1 MKRKLLK
8 VLICTLFF
16 LVIFALCWLVDS
28 FLGNPVSYL
37 LATRTAQSHLVTTY
51 PGTDFSIDRIAYNFK
66 FAEYSAYVR
75 SPSSMDTH
83 FSLHI
88 SKLGKLELDTY
99 SSVLR
104 GFNTAQ
110 RLNDEYRAL
119 SAQVFAD
126 PSFPHNCYISY
137 GQLEIH
143 SEEAFREESLSA
155 YDLPPYAINQSEL
168 VLDKIYDIPE
178 LGRRAGHLVIYVD
191 SETVNTEQAASVML
205 AIKERFDRAGVP
217 FAAMTFVLQ
226 YPKTHNG
233 LRPEGEVRVA
243 QFLYEDIYEEKMVER
258 VARAE
263 KELKEY
269 YEKLDAMGK

>member
-1 MKRKLLK
+1 MKQKFIK
-8 VLICTLFF
+8 VLKYTLFSVAT
-16 LVIFALCWLVDS
+16 LALCWFVDM
-28 FLGNPVSYL
+28 FWGNPVSYL

-51 PGTDFSIDRIAYNFK
+51 PGTDFSIDRVAYNFK
-66 FAEYSAYVR
+66 FAEYSVYVR
-75 SPSSMDTH
+75 SPSSVDTH

-110 RLNDEYRAL
+110 RLNEEYRTL
-119 SAQVFAD
+119 SSQVFAD
-126 PSFPHNCYISY
+126 PSFPYDCYTSY
-137 GQLEIH
+137 GKLEIH
-143 SEEAFREESLSA
+143 SEEAFQEESLSA

-178 LGRRAGHLVIYVD
+178 LGRRAGHLVVYVD

-205 AIKERFDRAGVP
+205 AIKERFDWVGLP

-226 YPKTHNG
+226 YTKPHNG
-233 LRPEGEVRVA
+233 LRPEGEVCVA
-243 QFLYEDIYEEKMVER
+243 QFIYEDIYEDGMVER
-258 VARAE
+258 VAQAD

-269 YEKLDAMGK
+269 YAKLDALG